1 MSGER
6 EKGLLLPVPPI
17 LKSSVTADVTLE
29 IASEDYKTRSSSS
42 SKEEEMKEKPLTLT
56 SKPSEVSFT

>member
-42 SKEEEMKEKPLTLT
+42 KEEEMKEKPLTLT